1 MKRRTVFAILFGA
14 LLVAGC
20 AGQTPTTTEEGE
32 TDGASAPE
40 AAEASFAQLRTMDDE
55 TLRSKFQPLGDMPIP
70 EDNPMT
76 DAKVELG
83 KMLFADPR
91 LSVNDQVS
99 CMTCHNP
106 SNGWSDGLPTSKG
119 IDVVR
124 RNAPTI
130 INSGYYDVL
139 FWDGRAGSLEEQ
151 AAGPLS
157 DAKEMGNAD
166 LEAMVEEVK
175 NIKGYQPY
183 FDEAFDG
190 EITLENILKA
200 IGAFERTIV
209 VNDTKYDRFMA
220 GDDEAMTD
228 EEKLGMEL
236 FVTKGCITCHAGPN
250 FTDLNFHNIGMMGED
265 KGLMERTEKAED
277 EGKFRT
283 PGLRGVAYTAPYM
296 HDGSVATLEE
306 VVDYYDRGGDGHP
319 NTSELIQPLGLTD
332 AEKQALVAF
341 LHAISGEV
349 PQVSFPA
356 LPEE

>member
-1 MKRRTVFAILFGA
+1 MKKHFMYGFLFCALVFT
-14 LLVAGC
+14 GC
-20 AGQTPTTTEEGE
+20 SGQTPAPADEGE
-32 TDGASAPE
+32 TDAATAPE
-40 AAEASFAQLRTMDDE
+40 ASEASFAELRTMDDDA
-55 TLRSKFQPLGDMPIP
+55 LRSKFQPLGDMPVP

-91 LSVNDQVS
+91 LSANDQVS

-124 RNAPTI
+124 RNAPTV

-139 FWDGRAGSLEEQ
+139 FWDGRAASLEEQ

-157 DAKEMGNAD
+157 DAKEMGNTD

-209 VNDTKYDRFMA
+209 VNDTKFDRFLA
-220 GDDEAMTD
+220 GDDQAMTD
-228 EEKLGMEL
+228 EEKFGMEL
-236 FVTKGCITCHAGPN
+236 FVTKGCSTCHAGPN
-250 FTDLNFHNIGMMGED
+250 FTDLNFHNIGMTDDD
-265 KGLMERTEKAED
+265 KGLMERTEKQED

-283 PGLRGVAYTAPYM
+283 PGLRGVAHTSPYM
-296 HDGSVATLEE
+296 HDGSVATLED
-306 VVDYYDRGGDGHP
+306 VVDYYDKGGDGHP
-319 NTSELIQPLGLTD
+319 NTSELIKPLGLTGE
-332 AEKQALVAF
+332 EKRALVAF
-341 LHAISGEV
+341 LEAISDDV
-349 PQVSFPA
+349 PQVTFPA